1 MWLMWARRSKARM
14 EKSNKMK
21 MQSFASQTKRNDAP
35 VKTFF
40 GAWMVCRNQTKSKAK
55 AWQQNNKF
63 AGNAVIFELVQGLT
77 SQQLFALVCKKLNN
91 KVQIKRM
98 NTWYKT
104 VDSLLSNT
112 IDSGFNWSTLREK
125 AEHKR
130 C

>member
-1 MWLMWARRSKARM
+1 M
-14 EKSNKMK
+14 EKSNKVK

-40 GAWMVCRNQTKSKAK
+40 GAWMVKAFE
-55 AWQQNNKF
+55 QNNKF
-63 AGNAVIFELVQGLT
+63 AENAVIFELVQGLT

-98 NTWYKT
+98 NTWHKT

-112 IDSGFNWSTLREK
+112 IDSGFNWRILRDK